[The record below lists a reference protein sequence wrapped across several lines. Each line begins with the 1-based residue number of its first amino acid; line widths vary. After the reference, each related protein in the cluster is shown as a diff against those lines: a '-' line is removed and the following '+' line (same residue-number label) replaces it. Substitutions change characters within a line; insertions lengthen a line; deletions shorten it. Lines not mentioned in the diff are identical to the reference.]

1 MIIQTIAAVISY
13 IICTCLLGIKIFG
26 SSSVSKKTRIVSLII
41 GFTGIILH
49 GHLLY
54 QSIVLDSGFDFGFFN
69 AVSLIS
75 WLVTSIVLITSL
87 FRPLENL
94 LLILFPIAGSA
105 ILLELFVLDG
115 RLLSESLS
123 IGLRIHILLSIC
135 AYSLLMISAIQA
147 LMLAL
152 QEKLIKEK
160 RAFIVMSKLPPLQIM
175 EALLIQI
182 IIIGFFMLSLSL
194 VSGTMFIDD
203 IFRQHLA
210 HKTILSIMAWFIYA
224 TLLWGRWSAGWR
236 GKKIIRWALGGVT
249 ALLLAYLG
257 SKFVLEVILQRL

>member
-147 LMLAL
+147 L
-152 QEKLIKEK
+152 
-160 RAFIVMSKLPPLQIM
+160 
-175 EALLIQI
+175 
-182 IIIGFFMLSLSL
+182 
-194 VSGTMFIDD
+194 
-203 IFRQHLA
+203 IF
-210 HKTILSIMAWFIYA
+210 A
-224 TLLWGRWSAGWR
+224 TLAAFYIGEGLHEAH
-236 GKKIIRWALGGVT
+236 
-249 ALLLAYLG
+249 
-257 SKFVLEVILQRL
+257 